1 MDFHKR
7 ILVWLPLIMAGCIA
21 LGIVLGGY
29 FYYSGQRNLNFN
41 LNGSNKIDNILN
53 IIEGNY
59 VDSLEMH
66 DLIEKSIPSIFKEL
80 DPHSV
85 YIPASDLQTVN
96 EELEGS
102 FSGIGIQF
110 NMISDTITV
119 VGVISG
125 GPSEK
130 AGILPGDRIITIEDS
145 TFIGVSTEKVM
156 KNLRGEKGSKVRV
169 GVQRSSSPKLLDF
182 VITRGDVPVNSVE
195 ASFVTGDDVGYIKV
209 GKFGRTT
216 YEEFITAIAALRSK
230 GAKGL
235 IVDLRGNSGGYME
248 AAINMINEFLP
259 KGRLI
264 VYTEGRNF
272 PRSDF
277 YSNGSG
283 IAQNLPL
290 VVLMDE
296 WSASAS
302 EIFAGAIQDNDR
314 GCIVGRRS
322 FGKGLVQNQIGLSD
336 GSAVRLTIAR
346 YFTPSG
352 RSIQK
357 KYELGKG
364 DDYERD
370 IVNRFTHGEF
380 DNKDSIK
387 FDHSEIFQT
396 VNGREVYGGG
406 GIMPDFFIP
415 RDTSG
420 ITSYYTSLVN
430 KGIIYEF
437 AFQFTDRNRD
447 LLKQYKSAGALKS
460 YLDSLP
466 LVDEIADFAAERG
479 IRRRPVLLNISRDLL
494 RTQIEALIAR
504 NTLGENAFYEIYNE
518 DDSAFKKAI
527 ELIKEGGCLP
537 PFPTD
542 VKGNQEGLAA

>member
-1 MDFHKR
+1 MDSHKR
-7 ILVWLPLIMAGCIA
+7 FFIWLPLIMAGCVV
-21 LGIVLGGY
+21 LGITIGGY
-29 FYYSGQRNLNFN
+29 FYYSGQRDLNFKF
-41 LNGSNKIDNILN
+41 NGGNKIDDILN
-53 IIEGNY
+53 IIESNY
-59 VDSLEMH
+59 VDSLEMY
-66 DLIEKSIPSIFKEL
+66 DLVENSIPSIFKEL

-130 AGILPGDRIITIEDS
+130 AGILPGDRIITIDDS
-145 TFIGVSTEKVM
+145 TFVGVSTEKVM
-156 KNLRGEKGSKVRV
+156 KHLRGEKGSKVRV
-169 GVQRSSSPKLLDF
+169 GVQRSSASKLLDF
-182 VITRGDVPVNSVE
+182 IITRGDVPVNSVE

-216 YEEFITAIAALRSK
+216 YDEFITAIADLRNK

-235 IVDLRGNSGGYME
+235 IVDLRGNSGGYMD

-277 YSNGSG
+277 FSNGSG

-322 FGKGLVQNQIGLSD
+322 FGKGLVQNQIGLPD

-364 DDYERD
+364 EDYERD

-387 FDHSEIFQT
+387 FDHSEIFHT

-420 ITSYYTSLVN
+420 ITSYYTSLMNRGV
-430 KGIIYEF
+430 IYEF
-437 AFQFTDRNRD
+437 AFQFSDKNRD
-447 LLKQYKSAGALKS
+447 SLKQYKSVHALKE

-466 LVDEIADFAAERG
+466 LVDDIANFAAERG
-479 IRRRPVLLNISRDLL
+479 IRKRPVLINISRDLL
-494 RTQIEALIAR
+494 QTQIEAFIAR
-504 NTLGENAFYEIYNE
+504 NTLGENAFYEIFNE
-518 DDSAFKKAI
+518 DDPAFKKAM
-527 ELIKEGGCLP
+527 ELIKSGGCVP

-542 VKGNQEGLAA
+542 IKENE

>member
-1 MDFHKR
+1 MNSRNNKF
-7 ILVWLPLIMAGCIA
+7 IVWMPVVMALCIVA
-21 LGIVLGGY
+21 GIFLGSYLLRSDLRSNFLKFRGG
-29 FYYSGQRNLNFN
+29 
-41 LNGSNKIDNILN
+41 NKIDNVLD
-53 IIEGNY
+53 IIETNY
-59 VDSLEMH
+59 VDTLKMS
-66 DLIEKSIPSIFKEL
+66 DLVEKAIPSIFKEL

-85 YIPASDLQTVN
+85 YIPAADLQMVN

-130 AGILPGDRIITIEDS
+130 VGILPGDRIVMIEDS
-145 TFIGVSTEKVM
+145 LFVGKTTEKVM
-156 KNLRGEKGSKVRV
+156 QSLRGEKGSKVKV
-169 GVQRSSSPKLLDF
+169 GVQRGSSPKLIDF
-182 VITRGDVPVNSVE
+182 EITRGDVPVNSVE
-195 ASFVTGDDVGYIKV
+195 AAFPIDENIGYIKV

-216 YEEFITAIAALRSK
+216 YDEFITAIAKLENQNVD
-230 GAKGL
+230 GL
-235 IVDLRGNSGGYME
+235 IVDLRGNSGGYMD

-264 VYTEGRNF
+264 VYTEGKNF
-272 PRSDF
+272 PRSDAF
-277 YSNGSG
+277 ANGTG
-283 IAQNLPL
+283 IAQNIPL

-314 GCIVGRRS
+314 GSIVGRRS
-322 FGKGLVQNQIGLSD
+322 FGKGLVQNQIPLSD

-357 KYELGKG
+357 QYELGKS
-364 DDYERD
+364 DDYEQD
-370 IVNRFTHGEF
+370 ILNRYAHGEF

-387 FDHSEIFQT
+387 LDHSETYQT
-396 VNGREVYGGG
+396 FGGREVYGGG
-406 GIMPDFFIP
+406 GIMPDYFIP

-420 ITSYYTSLVN
+420 MNSYYSSLAN

-437 AFQFTDRNRD
+437 TFQYTDKNRAK
-447 LLKQYKSAGALKS
+447 LKEFKTVKNLIN
-460 YLDSLP
+460 YLNTQPMLE
-466 LVDEIADFAAERG
+466 EIADFAFTKG
-479 IRRRPVLLNISRDLL
+479 IKKRPRLLEESKDLLLN
-494 RTQIEALIAR
+494 QINALIAR
-504 NTLGENAFYEIYNE
+504 NMLGENAFYEIYNQK
-518 DDSAFKKAI
+518 DPSVNQAI
-527 ELIKEGGCLP
+527 KLIKEGKSIPALP
-537 PFPTD
+537 ASAT
-542 VKGNQEGLAA
+542 KK

>member
-1 MDFHKR
+1 MDSHKR
-7 ILVWLPLIMAGCIA
+7 FFIWLPLIMAGCVV
-21 LGIVLGGY
+21 LGIAIGGY
-29 FYYSGQRNLNFN
+29 FYYSGQRNLNFKF
-41 LNGSNKIDNILN
+41 NGGNKIDDILN
-53 IIEGNY
+53 IIESNY
-59 VDSLEMH
+59 VDSLEMY
-66 DLIEKSIPSIFKEL
+66 DLVENSIPSIFKEL

-130 AGILPGDRIITIEDS
+130 AGILPGDRIITIDDS
-145 TFIGVSTEKVM
+145 TFVGVSTEKVM
-156 KNLRGEKGSKVRV
+156 KHLRGEKGSKVRV
-169 GVQRSSSPKLLDF
+169 GVQRSSASKLLDF
-182 VITRGDVPVNSVE
+182 IITRGDVPVNSVE
-195 ASFVTGDDVGYIKV
+195 ASFVTGNDVGYIKV

-216 YEEFITAIAALRSK
+216 YDEFITAIADLRNK

-235 IVDLRGNSGGYME
+235 IVDLRGNSGGYMD

-277 YSNGSG
+277 FSNGSG

-322 FGKGLVQNQIGLSD
+322 FGKGLVQNQIGLPD

-357 KYELGKG
+357 NYELGKG
-364 DDYERD
+364 EDYERD

-387 FDHSEIFQT
+387 FDHSEIFHT

-430 KGIIYEF
+430 RGVIYEF
-437 AFQFTDRNRD
+437 AFQFSDKNRD
-447 LLKQYKSAGALKS
+447 SLKQYKSVHALKE

-466 LVDEIADFAAERG
+466 LVDDIANFAAERG
-479 IRRRPVLLNISRDLL
+479 IRKRPVLINISRDLL
-494 RTQIEALIAR
+494 QTQIEAFIAR

-518 DDSAFKKAI
+518 DDPAFKEAMA
-527 ELIKEGGCLP
+527 LIKNGSCVP

-542 VKGNQEGLAA
+542 IKENE